1 MSNFHNTI
9 FLLKNPVFLF
19 VGISADFPV
28 PSAGFFVYN
37 VFMKERIKKSF
48 GELPIKKKMFLAI
61 IPAILLLVVVF
72 FGVFRIMI
80 TSLRENAIKTNFQLI
95 SLIEKDIESELSTVR
110 NSASAII
117 TDEKVKAYAASNSTD
132 ADKKRLV
139 GSSKSLQQTSRI
151 PSYMVIRSSTD
162 YVFSHVGKFL
172 SESERRKLAS
182 FAYEHYNEITGP
194 FVLSSD
200 STEMLYM
207 ILSLADSAREHRGIF
222 TGALLVVGNSRSFL
236 SNIAANYS
244 LGQNMIIYDGFGNK
258 ICGTPVDGSLPV
270 SLMRMTGEDFISY
283 QDPKTDTL
291 YLGHH
296 LKNYNWNIIIQQPLS
311 TITEQMNHYRRLFL
325 IVAAISIAL
334 AFTMISIISSFF
346 TKRLSEMT
354 TVIQSIQEGDIDCR
368 YPVRYQDEISTIGNE
383 FNKMFDEIQTYQIT
397 ATQQSLRQR
406 EAELHALQ
414 SQINPHFLYN
424 SLDCIRSEALVNDDN
439 VTADQIQTL
448 ANMFR
453 YTVGKSDSERLV
465 PISAEISH
473 VNDYLD
479 MLKYRFRDR
488 FTFTVSIPKEVM
500 SFMTPKLIL
509 QPVVENSFTHG
520 IRNMASG
527 GKIVVSASL
536 ENMPSH
542 HIFFTVTDN
551 GCGIPEDRLGFIG
564 TQLSAPPLT
573 AKETPFMGLVNTND
587 RIRLAFG
594 TEYGITIQSTLKEGT
609 RVEIRI
615 PIIEQNSGEIQK

>member
-1 MSNFHNTI
+1 MISKIKRAFSQLSI
-9 FLLKNPVFLF
+9 KN
-19 VGISADFPV
+19 
-28 PSAGFFVYN
+28 
-37 VFMKERIKKSF
+37 
-48 GELPIKKKMFLAI
+48 KMYLAI

-72 FGVFRIMI
+72 SGVFRIMI
-80 TSLRENAIKTNFQLI
+80 NSLRENAIKTNFQLI

-132 ADKKRLV
+132 ADKKRLI

-162 YVFSHVGKFL
+162 YVFSHVGKYL

-182 FAYEHYNEITGP
+182 FAYERYNEITGP

-258 ICGTPVDGSLPV
+258 ICGTPVGGSLPV
-270 SLMRMTGEDFISY
+270 SLTRMTGEDFISY
-283 QDPKTDTL
+283 QDQKADTL

-296 LKNYNWNIIIQQPLS
+296 LQNYNWNIIIQQPLS
-311 TITEQMNHYRRLFL
+311 TITEQMNRYRRLFL
-325 IVAAISIAL
+325 IVAAISIAM
-334 AFTMISIISSFF
+334 AFTMIGIISSFF
-346 TKRLSEMT
+346 TRRLSEMT

-368 YPVRYQDEISTIGNE
+368 YPVVYQDEISVIGNE
-383 FNKMFDEIQTYQIT
+383 FNKMFDEIQVYRIT
-397 ATQQSLRQR
+397 AAQQSLKQR

-424 SLDCIRSEALVNDDN
+424 SLDCIRSEALINGDR

-448 ANMFR
+448 ASMFR
-453 YTVGKSDSERLV
+453 YTVGQKDNHQPVTIRE
-465 PISAEISH
+465 EISH
-473 VNDYLD
+473 VNDYLS
-479 MLKYRFRDR
+479 MLQYRFRDR
-488 FTFTVSIPKEVM
+488 FAFDVSIPEELLLLK
-500 SFMTPKLIL
+500 TPRLLL
-509 QPVVENSFTHG
+509 QPVVENSFAHG

-527 GKIVVSASL
+527 GKISVTAAKDGSGKTVV
-536 ENMPSH
+536 
-542 HIFFTVTDN
+542 FTVTDN
-551 GCGIPEDRLGFIG
+551 GAGISPERLSFIRS
-564 TQLSAPPLT
+564 QLSGNPL
-573 AKETPFMGLVNTND
+573 KEKDTQTPFMGLVNTND
-587 RIRLAFG
+587 RILLAYG
-594 TEYGITIQSTLKEGT
+594 PGYGITIESEENRGT

-615 PIIEQNSGEIQK
+615 PATES

>member
-1 MSNFHNTI
+1 MISKIKRAFSQLSI
-9 FLLKNPVFLF
+9 KN
-19 VGISADFPV
+19 
-28 PSAGFFVYN
+28 
-37 VFMKERIKKSF
+37 
-48 GELPIKKKMFLAI
+48 KMYLAI

-72 FGVFRIMI
+72 SGVFRIMI
-80 TSLRENAIKTNFQLI
+80 NSLRENAIKTNFQLI

-207 ILSLADSAREHRGIF
+207 ILSLADSAREHRGIY

-258 ICGTPVDGSLPV
+258 ICGTPVGGSLPA
-270 SLMRMTGEDFISY
+270 SLTRMTGEDFISF
-283 QDPKTDTL
+283 QDQKADTL

-311 TITEQMNHYRRLFL
+311 TITEQMNRYRRLFL
-325 IVAAISIAL
+325 IVAALSIAM
-334 AFTMISIISSFF
+334 AFTMIGIISSFF
-346 TKRLSEMT
+346 TRRLSEMT

-368 YPVRYQDEISTIGNE
+368 YPVVYQDEISVIGNE
-383 FNKMFDEIQTYQIT
+383 FNKMFDEIQVYRIT
-397 ATQQSLRQR
+397 AAQQSLKQR

-424 SLDCIRSEALVNDDN
+424 SLDCIRSEALINGDR

-448 ANMFR
+448 ASMFR
-453 YTVGKSDSERLV
+453 YTVGQKDNHQPVTIRE
-465 PISAEISH
+465 EISH
-473 VNDYLD
+473 VNDYLS
-479 MLKYRFRDR
+479 MLQYRFRDR
-488 FTFTVSIPKEVM
+488 FAFDVSIPEELLLLK
-500 SFMTPKLIL
+500 TPRLLL
-509 QPVVENSFTHG
+509 QPVVENSFAHG

-527 GKIVVSASL
+527 GKISVTAAKDGSGKTV
-536 ENMPSH
+536 
-542 HIFFTVTDN
+542 IFTVTDN
-551 GCGIPEDRLGFIG
+551 GAGISPERLSFIRS
-564 TQLSAPPLT
+564 QLSGNPL
-573 AKETPFMGLVNTND
+573 KEKDTQTPFMGLVNTND
-587 RIRLAFG
+587 RILLAYG
-594 TEYGITIQSTLKEGT
+594 PGYGITIESEENRGT

-615 PIIEQNSGEIQK
+615 PATES